1 MSGKTSK
8 TDPPE
13 LNFEQAI
20 TRLEETVDAMESGK
34 LPLAELLQKFEEG
47 VKLSERCA
55 DLLDAAELKVKKIS
69 MDKKG
74 GIALEETDLGEE
86 LE

>member
-1 MSGKTSK
+1 MSGKTNK
-8 TDPPE
+8 TNSSE
-13 LNFEQAI
+13 LDFEQAM

-55 DLLDAAELKVKKIS
+55 ELLDAAELKVKKIT

-74 GIALEETDLGEE
+74 GISLEETDLGEDSE
-86 LE
+86 